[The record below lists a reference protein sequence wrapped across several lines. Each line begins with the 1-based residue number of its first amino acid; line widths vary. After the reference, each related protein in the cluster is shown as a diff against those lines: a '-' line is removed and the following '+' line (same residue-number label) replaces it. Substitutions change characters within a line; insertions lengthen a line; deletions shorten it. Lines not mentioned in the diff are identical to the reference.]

1 MIIVSLLV
9 SIYYNMIIAWCLL
22 YMFESFRKDV
32 PWKTCDNDWNTKLC
46 AYVLSCQSMNH
57 SRAQHRFGGMQNE
70 SKNEGMTW
78 VDRQIFRR
86 ELDLLT
92 LKNGILGWGGGGWV
106 ASFTGQIKLTL
117 VSLRGLTQI
126 FSRAS
131 PAVLYGRNPTPGV
144 ISVSLFVRYS
154 VCLPTCL
161 PVCLPDSLSDYVSK
175 HYVCIFFIVLLLSF
189 VDKYESI
196 HRQLSVPHWAMPP
209 IVRVPALL
217 KSFLSK

>member
-1 MIIVSLLV
+1 MTGTLNFARTYCPVNRWIIRGPNTGLAGCRMRVK
-9 SIYYNMIIAWCLL
+9 MKAWRGLTGKYFGGSWICLL
-22 YMFESFRKDV
+22 
-32 PWKTCDNDWNTKLC
+32 WKTEYW
-46 AYVLSCQSMNH
+46 
-57 SRAQHRFGGMQNE
+57 GG
-70 SKNEGMTW
+70 
-78 VDRQIFRR
+78 
-86 ELDLLT
+86 
-92 LKNGILGWGGGGWV
+92 GGGGWV

>member
-92 LKNGILGWGGGGWV
+92 LKNGILGWGGGFELHLLRV
-106 ASFTGQIKLTL
+106 KLSSHW
-117 VSLRGLTQI
+117 SLL
-126 FSRAS
+126 
-131 PAVLYGRNPTPGV
+131 GV
-144 ISVSLFVRYS
+144 
-154 VCLPTCL
+154 
-161 PVCLPDSLSDYVSK
+161 
-175 HYVCIFFIVLLLSF
+175 
-189 VDKYESI
+189 
-196 HRQLSVPHWAMPP
+196 
-209 IVRVPALL
+209 
-217 KSFLSK
+217 